1 MCLHTSIP
9 VFQLGQITLELKLM
23 FSFKKKEKFQSSG
36 IMVAITKEVVYYKIK
51 QQLFFLNKWI
61 NLFIFVH

>member
-1 MCLHTSIP
+1 
-9 VFQLGQITLELKLM
+9 
-23 FSFKKKEKFQSSG
+23 
-36 IMVAITKEVVYYKIK
+36 MVAITKEVVYYKIK